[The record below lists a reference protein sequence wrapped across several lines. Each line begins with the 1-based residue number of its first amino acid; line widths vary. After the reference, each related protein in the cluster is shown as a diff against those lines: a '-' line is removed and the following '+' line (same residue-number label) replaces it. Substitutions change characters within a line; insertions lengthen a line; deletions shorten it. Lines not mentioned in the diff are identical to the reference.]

1 MGGEPTAVDV
11 VRGFAGLRALVI
23 GDAMLDSYLE
33 GVANPPLQGRA
44 GAGGPPGLG
53 RASPGWCRERRRQPR
68 LPRRRCPIRRPGRP
82 DDAGAA
88 LRAALRERG
97 VDDRWLV
104 EDPAV
109 STIHKQRIVAN
120 DQYVVRFDEG
130 DTLGVSPEARSR
142 VLAAVEDGF
151 AACDLVVASDYGYGV
166 LSDDVID
173 RLRTLREKLPRVL
186 AVDAKEIGRFA
197 SARATVVTPNLNEAR
212 LAIDPVPISTPLHG
226 RRRRGDRPPSPRQ
239 ARRRQRRRHDGRR
252 RSRPDRVRRPSDPS
266 ADLPVARA
274 GDVGAG
280 DTFTAAM
287 ALALASGASPHLAA
301 RIGMDAAAI
310 AITQRRT
317 SVVAHQELLRRA
329 SLDAQK
335 LPVELR
341 ELVARLDGERWGGR
355 TIVFTN
361 GVFDILHAG
370 HVQLLKRAKRLGD
383 ILVVGVNSDA
393 STRRLKGPTR
403 PINREADR
411 LALVAALDPV
421 DYAVLFE
428 DDTPEATIRAVRA
441 ARPRQGR
448 RLHPELLPERE
459 VCEEVGARI
468 EILSL
473 VGGPIDHGRDRQ
485 DRLPRPRRRA
495 RGNTVIDRCW
505 AGVRRLLVVRLDN
518 LGDVL
523 VTTPAIRAL
532 RRSLPRPISPC
543 SPVHRGRRR
552 AG

>member
-33 GVANPPLQGRA
+33 GVATRLCKEGPVPVVRRGSVERA
-44 GAGGPPGLG
+44 PGGAANAAANLASLGADVRFVGLVG
-53 RASPGWCRERRRQPR
+53 
-68 LPRRRCPIRRPGRP
+68 P

-166 LSDDVID
+166 LSDAIID

-186 AVDAKEIGRFA
+186 AVDAKDIGRFA

-212 LAIDPVPISTPLHG
+212 LAIDPGAHLDPAPMAAEGEAI
-226 RRRRGDRPPSPRQ
+226 
-239 ARRRQRRRHDGRR
+239 ARRLHAKLDADNVVVTMAGDGVVLMESDGRATHL
-252 RSRPDRVRRPSDPS
+252 PTF
-266 ADLPVARA
+266 PVARA

-341 ELVARLDGERWGGR
+341 ELVARLEGERWGGR

-428 DDTPEATIRAVRA
+428 DDTPEATIRAVR
-441 ARPRQGR
+441 PHVHVKGGDYT
-448 RLHPELLPERE
+448 PELLPERE

-473 VGGPIDHGRDRQ
+473 VEGRSTT
-485 DRLPRPRRRA
+485 
-495 RGNTVIDRCW
+495 GVIDKI
-505 AGVRRLLVVRLDN
+505 VSLVHDGA
-518 LGDVL
+518 LGA
-523 VTTPAIRAL
+523 TP
-532 RRSLPRPISPC
+532 
-543 SPVHRGRRR
+543 
-552 AG
+552 